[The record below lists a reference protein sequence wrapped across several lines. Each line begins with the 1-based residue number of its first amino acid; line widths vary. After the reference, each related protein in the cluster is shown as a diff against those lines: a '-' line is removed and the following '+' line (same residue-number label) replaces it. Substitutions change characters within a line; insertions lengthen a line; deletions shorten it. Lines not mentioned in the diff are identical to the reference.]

1 MVRAGRGGDDCAS
14 CGILYVLLPDVMLDG
29 VMFKLR
35 SRRGNWRSVSS
46 APPSTVAEV
55 SMKDTFCGSIS
66 SMDGVGMAV
75 CITLPLFGGEPT
87 DEDNPLL
94 RCGVMVRAAATG
106 RLLLEG
112 VC

>member
-1 MVRAGRGGDDCAS
+1 
-14 CGILYVLLPDVMLDG
+14 
-29 VMFKLR
+29 
-35 SRRGNWRSVSS
+35 
-46 APPSTVAEV
+46 
-55 SMKDTFCGSIS
+55 
-66 SMDGVGMAV
+66 MDGVGMAV